1 MPDKKTL
8 TAPLAVIKIAGIPS
22 GFMRSVRC
30 TENVQRAEV
39 KGISNVTLQEVPVI
53 GYTCQLQADFFFISL
68 KRPEVQALINR
79 SGSVKNFIDT
89 MILNE
94 QGIQIQ
100 MFKKTKLSELNG
112 LVTGVQDDGETVA
125 VIRDFFPD
133 SQTFDI
139 QENQISSTNISG
151 RYLTPVCF
159 NNG

>member
-1 MPDKKTL
+1 MPTKVL
-8 TAPLAVIKIAGIPS
+8 TAPLAVIKIAGVPS

-30 TENVQRAEV
+30 TENIQRGEV
-39 KGISNVTLQEVPVI
+39 KGISNVTLQEVPVT

-79 SGSVKNFIDT
+79 SGSVQQFINT

-100 MFKKTKLSELNG
+100 LLRKTKVSELNG
-112 LVTGVQDDGETVA
+112 LVTEIKDDGDTIA

-133 SQTFDI
+133 SQSFDI

-159 NNG
+159 NGQ